1 LRRRGFQ
8 IDDLSP
14 REMAIR
20 LLFEDREFYKRVHEE
35 PIMMELHPRLTSAL
49 NHIYTHYS
57 TKDMRE
63 VKGDEYRAISYGIK
77 METVRCSSDRD
88 RGRDTTRRVDDIL
101 IHKYFGI
108 PIFLFLMWG
117 LFQLTFKLGALP
129 MDAIDTLF
137 GAFGDGVGS

>member
-1 LRRRGFQ
+1 
-8 IDDLSP
+8 
-14 REMAIR
+14 
-20 LLFEDREFYKRVHEE
+20 
-35 PIMMELHPRLTSAL
+35 
-49 NHIYTHYS
+49 
-57 TKDMRE
+57 
-63 VKGDEYRAISYGIK
+63 

-137 GAFGDGVGS
+137 GAFGDGVGSLIEHDGLRSLVVHFKGCWGRCC

>member
-1 LRRRGFQ
+1 VAESRVRNRSKILYSDAVEEEITQLSELFERRGFQ

-57 TKDMRE
+57 TK
-63 VKGDEYRAISYGIK
+63 I
-77 METVRCSSDRD
+77 
-88 RGRDTTRRVDDIL
+88 
-101 IHKYFGI
+101 
-108 PIFLFLMWG
+108 
-117 LFQLTFKLGALP
+117 
-129 MDAIDTLF
+129 
-137 GAFGDGVGS
+137 